1 MAQLERPSPLAPV
14 HAVAA
19 LSSAENVVF
28 GGDMCWR
35 DGTDRPFAWSAW
47 QEPY

>member
-1 MAQLERPSPLAPV
+1 MAQLERPSPLVPE